1 MMKIFVALTVLA
13 LAQRGSYGSKIE
25 GASPTSLANA
35 SQYQCKIECRDL
47 KTSLKIDLD
56 NVAWVCS
63 WLDIANPIPWKYISG
78 FICKSQECK
87 YKCGFENK
95 IKLN

>member
-25 GASPTSLANA
+25 GATSLANA
-35 SQYQCKIECRDL
+35 SQYQCKIECHDL
-47 KTSLKIDLD
+47 KTRLQINLD

-63 WLDIANPIPWKYISG
+63 WLDIANPIPWNYISG

-87 YKCGFENK
+87 SKCGFVNK
-95 IKLN
+95 IEVN